1 MGFGSLEIQ
10 LEEGVAVEELVKD
23 SGSNKPN
30 SAMGIR
36 RLDGENRNYSP
47 KKDLRSYLACG
58 RNPSDEESNPDNV
71 GGKFD
76 LPEFHSSFKAPSSRV
91 KRYGSLFELQDKALT
106 EAERRKRDRAKKRV
120 KNKDKENEVSEL
132 EGRSVTDSDMQ
143 ARRDV
148 LLTEAKKTLAVGKS
162 LGIDIIGDENEAVE
176 ELVLLAERDLQ
187 NK

>member
-91 KRYGSLFELQDKALT
+91 KRYGEKNICMG
-106 EAERRKRDRAKKRV
+106 RIRCNKNAKPHPWIMGGDFIGAGR
-120 KNKDKENEVSEL
+120 NKES
-132 EGRSVTDSDMQ
+132 RS
-143 ARRDV
+143 
-148 LLTEAKKTLAVGKS
+148 
-162 LGIDIIGDENEAVE
+162 
-176 ELVLLAERDLQ
+176 
-187 NK
+187 